1 MYRDYYVYIMAS
13 RKNGAIYIGVTND
26 LLRRVY
32 EHRNEMVDGFT
43 KKYNVRRLVY
53 YEHTNDVYGAIE
65 REKALKKW
73 NRRWEIELIESVNPD
88 WEDLYEQLIK

>member
-1 MYRDYYVYIMAS
+1 MAS

-73 NRRWEIELIESVNPD
+73 NRQWKIELIESVNPD
-88 WEDLYEQLIK
+88 REDLYEQLIK

>member
-1 MYRDYYVYIMAS
+1 MAS

-32 EHRNEMVDGFT
+32 EHRNEMIDGFT
-43 KKYNVRRLVY
+43 KRYNVRRLVY
-53 YEHTNDVYGAIE
+53 YEHTNNVYSAIE

-73 NRRWEIELIESVNPD
+73 NRQWKIELIERANPD
-88 WEDLYEQLIK
+88 WDDLYEQLIK

>member
-1 MYRDYYVYIMAS
+1 MAS

-32 EHRNEMVDGFT
+32 EHRNEMIDGFT

-73 NRRWEIELIESVNPD
+73 NRQWKIELIESVNPD
-88 WEDLYEQLIK
+88 WDDLYEQLIK